1 MEILKELWFSTRTVN
16 ALKRIWLTDTEKLSR
31 FEKSELLSLRWLG
44 RKWVKE
50 ISALV
55 QLAPHIRKQ
64 RQTIFEK
71 LEKRFG

>member
-1 MEILKELWFSTRTVN
+1 MKPKIRKSLVWLPDFFANQKTYWHIVDVKDIDNVSKIL
-16 ALKRIWLTDTEKLSR
+16 
-31 FEKSELLSLRWLG
+31 
-44 RKWVKE
+44 
-50 ISALV
+50 LV